1 MATAAALH
9 PNVTPWAFPSK
20 NAPNFPENVVTLFGD
35 VVIAAGTLG
44 RSAYGTQV
52 ANLLIEGDAL
62 SGRVAGK
69 RELVIAR
76 TPDELSNDE

>member
-1 MATAAALH
+1 MSS
-9 PNVTPWAFPSK
+9 PS
-20 NAPNFPENVVTLFGD
+20 FGD
-35 VVIAAGTLG
+35 VVIAVMTLG
-44 RSAYGTQV
+44 LSTYGTQV

-62 SGRVAGK
+62 SGRVAGE